1 MEAAELKYWVAFQRI
16 PGVGPATMG
25 MLERRFGTMREA
37 WQAGEGA
44 LAGARLD
51 RKTVQSVVSRRP
63 GIDPDKEMAL
73 LAKHGRAITWHDEE
87 YPPRLKEIHHPPPVL
102 YIQGTLKP
110 EDERSVAVV
119 GTRKATAYGREA
131 CRDLTYGLAQSGVT
145 IVSGLARGVDAVAHR
160 AALEARG
167 RTIAVMG
174 SGLDIIYPSEH
185 ADLAA
190 EIARNG
196 ALVTEHPIGIRPLG
210 EHFPR
215 RNRIM
220 SGMTLGTLVVEA
232 GEGSGALITAN
243 LALEQNREVFAV
255 PGNIFS
261 PASSGTNSL
270 IKLSGAKLV
279 SSHAD
284 ILEELNLFYVG
295 AGPSTSSFDRLRTE
309 SGRTDVEVGTEPIRM
324 TAVFPVDAG
333 DAKLLQFV
341 TYDPI
346 HIDEIVRA
354 SGMGTSQVSGG
365 LAIMELKGRVRQ
377 VGGMHYVRLKGEP
390 AGHQT
395 AR

>member
-1 MEAAELKYWVAFQRI
+1 MEAGELKYWVALQRI
-16 PGVGPATMG
+16 PGVGPAAMG

-44 LAGARLD
+44 LASAGLD
-51 RKTVQSVVSRRP
+51 RKAVQSVVSRRP
-63 GIDPDKEMAL
+63 AIDPDKELDL
-73 LAKHGRAITWHDEE
+73 LAKHGRAITWHDAE
-87 YPPRLKEIHHPPPVL
+87 YPPRLQEIHHPPAVL
-102 YIQGTLKP
+102 YVRGTLKP

-145 IVSGLARGVDAVAHR
+145 IVSGLARGVDAVAHK
-160 AALEARG
+160 AALDAGG

-190 EIARNG
+190 EVARNG
-196 ALVTEHPIGIRPLG
+196 ALVTEHFIGVRPLA

-220 SGMTLGTLVVEA
+220 SGMTLGTLVFEA

-261 PASSGTNSL
+261 PASSGANDL
-270 IKLSGAKLV
+270 IKQSGAKLV
-279 SSHAD
+279 SSAGD
-284 ILEELNLFYVG
+284 ILEELNLFYVE
-295 AGPSTSSFDRLRTE
+295 AGTGEEPA
-309 SGRTDVEVGTEPIRM
+309 EPIRM
-324 TAVFPVDAG
+324 TAVLPVDAG

-346 HIDEIVRA
+346 NIDEIVRA

-365 LAIMELKGRVRQ
+365 LAIMELKGLVRQ
-377 VGGMHYVRLKGEP
+377 VGGIHYVRLKGEF